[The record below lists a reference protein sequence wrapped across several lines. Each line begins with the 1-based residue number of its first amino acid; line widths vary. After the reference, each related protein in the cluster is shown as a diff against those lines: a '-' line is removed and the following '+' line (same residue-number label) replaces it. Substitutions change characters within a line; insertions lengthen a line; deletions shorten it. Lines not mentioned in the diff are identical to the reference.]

1 MKNIIF
7 VPIKEYFTSRKK
19 LYNKFIIPL
28 IIAIASLLFAIFS
41 NIGNSEKIILTFYEF
56 IDTQI
61 SIVAILISFSIAIIT
76 ILVSADNKNIQCLK
90 ETDSNKKQYKPVDGK
105 QLSLF
110 QILLSNI
117 AYNAIVEIIY
127 LVVLIAISLLRNLLP
142 IETLKYITA
151 VCIFIILHILFVLLE
166 SVAQMYLTFWANRK

>member
-7 VPIKEYFTSRKK
+7 VPIKDYFTSRKK

-166 SVAQMYLTFWANRK
+166 SVAQMYLTFWANKK